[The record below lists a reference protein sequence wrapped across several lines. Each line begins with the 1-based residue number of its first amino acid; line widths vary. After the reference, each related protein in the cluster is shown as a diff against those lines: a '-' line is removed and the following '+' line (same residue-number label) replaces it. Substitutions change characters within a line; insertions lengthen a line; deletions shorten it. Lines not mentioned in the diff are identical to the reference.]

1 MVNDS
6 LYCSYKYMYV
16 THVCKSPNHGGNKDI
31 YSVSGVPID
40 IIVRLRILSL
50 YPDYA
55 CVDEA

>member
-1 MVNDS
+1 
-6 LYCSYKYMYV
+6 MYV